1 MLFCDSRGKNLN
13 TNKKAIVYVDMDHV
27 LCDYA
32 EGFERH
38 KRLYPHLPYPQG
50 LHSGLK
56 PLKEAVETYRWL
68 NDHPKT
74 DVYILTA
81 PSIRNSHSYSEKR
94 DWVEKHFGLSVVR
107 NLIISPHKNLNKG
120 HYLIDDMASGK
131 GQDSFEGTLI
141 RFGSERFPDWRSV
154 RDYFEEALKPSGSSA
169 AGPWDAFFNSGTK
182 VTEDFGLDQEDRDW
196 LSHETCGPRNAGL
209 M

>member
-1 MLFCDSRGKNLN
+1 MN
-13 TNKKAIVYVDMDHV
+13 TSTKTVVYVDMDHV

-38 KRLYPHLPYPQG
+38 KRLYPHLPYPQSQPG
-50 LHSGLK
+50 LYAGLK
-56 PLKEAVETYRWL
+56 PLKDAVETYRWL

-81 PSIRNSHSYSEKR
+81 PSIHNSHSYSEKR
-94 DWVEKHFGLSVVR
+94 DWVEKHLGLSVVE
-107 NLIISPHKNLNKG
+107 NLIITPHKNLNIG

-154 RDYFEEALKPSGSSA
+154 RDFFEEALKLSGSSA
-169 AGPWDAFFNSGTK
+169 AGPWDAFFNSEPR
-182 VTEDFGLDQEDRDW
+182 VTGDFGLDQEDRDW
-196 LSHETCGPRNAGL
+196 LSMKPVGREIPD
-209 M
+209 